1 MSYQVIEKVNG
12 VVGNTF
18 SSEAEARAFIDEE
31 IAEGLDNEAN
41 WLLELAHATSEG
53 GSVNLDDDV
62 YVRRILAV
70 AEPER
75 QAVARQCAR
84 ERMVADYSVVRTP

>member
-1 MSYQVIEKVNG
+1 MSYQVTEKVNG
-12 VVGNTF
+12 VVGNRF
-18 SSEAEARAFIDEE
+18 ASEAEARAFIDEE

-53 GSVNLDDDV
+53 GAVNVEDDG

-75 QAVARQCAR
+75 SNVARQCAK
-84 ERMVADYSVVRTP
+84 ERMSADYAVVRTP